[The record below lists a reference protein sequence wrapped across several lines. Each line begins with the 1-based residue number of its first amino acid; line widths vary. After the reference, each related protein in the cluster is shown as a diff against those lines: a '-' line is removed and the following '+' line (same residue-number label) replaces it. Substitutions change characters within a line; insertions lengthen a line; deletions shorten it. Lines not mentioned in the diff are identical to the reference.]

1 MKARGAVLFLFFAI
15 FLLAIATATAHAQ
28 YDRINFS
35 AGVGFT
41 SPTETASNKL
51 NTGWNLDFRGGYNAT
66 RHLDLDLDFS
76 YNHFGLT
83 NAALAQFG
91 EPGGDVS
98 TWDFTFQPAYHILP
112 RRSRANAYVTSGF
125 GIYHRNLTL
134 TQPAVINTFVCDFF
148 FGCFPTTIS
157 VNQVV
162 ASFDTYKPGWNAGGG
177 FEFRLGDR
185 RTKLFTEARYTRMF
199 TTNGH
204 DLTYVPVTF
213 GLRW

>member
-1 MKARGAVLFLFFAI
+1 MNPRRTALFLFSV
-15 FLLAIATATAHAQ
+15 LLAFAAHANAQ

-35 AGVGFT
+35 AGAGF
-41 SPTETASNKL
+41 SMPTETAANKL
-51 NTGWNLDFRGGYNAT
+51 NPGWNLDFRGGFNAT

-76 YNHFGLT
+76 YNHWNL
-83 NAALAQFG
+83 NHAALATFG
-91 EPGGDVS
+91 EPGGDVGI
-98 TWDFTFQPAYHILP
+98 WDFTFQPVYHVLP

-134 TQPAVINTFVCDFF
+134 TQPAVANSFICDFF
-148 FGCFPTTIS
+148 FGCFPVSFPIT
-157 VNQVV
+157 QVV

-177 FEFRLGDR
+177 LEFRLGYQR
-185 RTKLFTEARYTRMF
+185 VKLFSEARYQRMF